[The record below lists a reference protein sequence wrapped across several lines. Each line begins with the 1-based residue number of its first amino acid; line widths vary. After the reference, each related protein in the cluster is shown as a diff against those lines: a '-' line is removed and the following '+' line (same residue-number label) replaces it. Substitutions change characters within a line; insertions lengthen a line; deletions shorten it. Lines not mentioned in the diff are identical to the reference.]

1 MESINN
7 FLKTY
12 LNLKLKINVINF
24 IIKFLIFFF
33 IYISLLII
41 IENNAFLSPSEKIKI
56 FDITYSIIIF
66 ILIYILLK
74 LIIHKNNFFNNSN
87 KQQLAKELINQFPI
101 KDRLINVLQIYSKL
115 DLKNPYSDLT
125 MKAVDDLEQ
134 ELSIL
139 NFKNIKLKISYN
151 LLYLL
156 LIGLLIFGSSIK
168 LSNNHYEASL
178 RLISKN
184 TKFEKPL
191 PFKFELDNKEIVV
204 FKGEKYT
211 VDILG
216 TGMLPEEINLFWIE
230 NNNVYTR
237 KINNIKNKYSY
248 TFENINS
255 EIKIWAEY
263 QNDAVL
269 PYNKYKI
276 NSDTININPKIRP
289 KITNLDI
296 TIVPPD
302 YTQIKELKHKN
313 TSLKINALKGS
324 KIKLEGTANKLI
336 QSSNIIF
343 GKDSIINMNIRNNII
358 SYDFEIANS
367 NNISIIC
374 YDQDNNS
381 SLAIKYS
388 IDVINDMN
396 PTAIINEPKNN
407 IKLDENYLIQ
417 LSGKLSDDF
426 GIDKALLE
434 YYIVVPYYLEQDTV
448 IKNNLIFESDN
459 NNTDKYFQYDW
470 DLSSLNLGPG
480 DEIIYW
486 IKVYDNNNQTGPG
499 IGLSNTLRAYF
510 PSLDELFLEVENEQ
524 ENIFETFDNVNQ
536 SMEELKNIYEDI
548 SNDVLKE
555 ETGWEQEKYS
565 EDMINEIEDISNKI
579 NSLEE
584 AIETI
589 EKLNENNNLVND
601 NLSEKIETLQKMF
614 QDIITPELLESLK
627 KLQESLNADDF
638 KKSLENLN
646 DLEFEMDELEG
657 ELDRMIDLFKQL
669 VAEQK
674 LDELVKKIENMENLQ
689 TEISNE
695 INDSKIKTMSE
706 KQQNNL
712 NELLE
717 TMKNAEELFEKNN
730 QKTSDNL
737 NELRNSQISN
747 ELRK

>member
-1 MESINN
+1 MKSINN

-24 IIKFLIFFF
+24 IIKFLISFLV
-33 IYISLLII
+33 YISLLII
-41 IENNAFLSPSEKIKI
+41 IEKNAFLSPSEKIKI

-66 ILIYILLK
+66 SLIYILLK

-115 DLKNPYSDLT
+115 DLKSPYSDLT
-125 MKAVDDLEQ
+125 MKAVDDLEE
-134 ELSIL
+134 ELSVL

-313 TSLKINALKGS
+313 TSLKIKALKGS

-470 DLSSLNLGPG
+470 DCL
-480 DEIIYW
+480 
-486 IKVYDNNNQTGPG
+486 
-499 IGLSNTLRAYF
+499 A
-510 PSLDELFLEVENEQ
+510 
-524 ENIFETFDNVNQ
+524 
-536 SMEELKNIYEDI
+536 
-548 SNDVLKE
+548 
-555 ETGWEQEKYS
+555 
-565 EDMINEIEDISNKI
+565 
-579 NSLEE
+579 
-584 AIETI
+584 
-589 EKLNENNNLVND
+589 
-601 NLSEKIETLQKMF
+601 
-614 QDIITPELLESLK
+614 
-627 KLQESLNADDF
+627 
-638 KKSLENLN
+638 
-646 DLEFEMDELEG
+646 
-657 ELDRMIDLFKQL
+657 
-669 VAEQK
+669 
-674 LDELVKKIENMENLQ
+674 
-689 TEISNE
+689 
-695 INDSKIKTMSE
+695 
-706 KQQNNL
+706 
-712 NELLE
+712 
-717 TMKNAEELFEKNN
+717 
-730 QKTSDNL
+730 
-737 NELRNSQISN
+737 
-747 ELRK
+747 